1 MYAEDLAYIQ
11 HAGYGDFAR
20 SAAPGLLRL
29 LGDAAIDRGLVVDLG
44 CGAGVWLR
52 ELTRA
57 GYDAFGIDA
66 SAALVRF
73 AREAAPEARVRRGSA
88 FASALPRCEAITAIG
103 EVLSYCPSGRP
114 APSYERLFRRVARS
128 LRPGGLFLFDLMVEG
143 APMAYRTFSEGSDWA
158 VLSEVSEQRQRRRLV
173 REITTFRR
181 VGSGYR
187 RGHERHEQRV
197 ASRRRIEA
205 SLRAAGFTVRA
216 SRRYG
221 SFELAPRRLAFL
233 ARRVRGRGD
242 ARMLGP

>member
-29 LGDAAIDRGLVVDLG
+29 LRDAGIHRGLVVDLG

-57 GYDAFGIDA
+57 GYDALGIDA
-66 SAALVRF
+66 SAALVRI
-73 AREAAPEARVRRGSA
+73 ARAAAPEARVRCGSA
-88 FASALPRCEAITAIG
+88 FASALPRCDAVTAIG

-114 APSYERLFRRVARS
+114 APSYDRLFRRVARA

-143 APMAYRTFSEGSDWA
+143 APMAYRTFSAGPDWA
-158 VLSEVSEQRQRRRLV
+158 VLAEVSEERRRRRLV

-187 RGHERHEQRV
+187 RGQERHEQRI

-233 ARRVRGRGD
+233 ARRVRGLGD
-242 ARMLGP
+242 G

>member
-11 HAGYGDFAR
+11 HAGYGGFAR

-29 LGDAAIDRGLVVDLG
+29 LRDAGIHRGLVVDLG

-57 GYDAFGIDA
+57 GYDALGIDA
-66 SAALVRF
+66 SAALVRI
-73 AREAAPEARVRRGSA
+73 ARDAAPEARVRRGSA
-88 FASALPRCEAITAIG
+88 FASALPRCDAVTAIG
-103 EVLSYCPSGRP
+103 EVLSYCPSNRP
-114 APSYERLFRRVARS
+114 APSYDRLFRRVARA

-143 APMAYRTFSEGSDWA
+143 APMAYRTFSAGPDWA
-158 VLSEVSEQRQRRRLV
+158 VLAEVSEERRRRRFV

-187 RGHERHEQRV
+187 RGHERHEQRI
-197 ASRRRIEA
+197 AARRRIEA

-233 ARRVRGRGD
+233 ARRVRGLGD
-242 ARMLGP
+242 G